1 MKKEHKKKQDASID
15 EAYLMSLMADGVK
28 KHAQQGAQQEQA
40 TDSVQEQPGEKPVAK
55 KRPRSKRVSDMGYGE
70 RFLSR
75 TTMARRGDKCI
86 YIRQEYHQRL
96 SRIAQVVGE
105 DKTPLYAYLDNI
117 LKHHFEQFEKAITE
131 DFNEQF
137 KPLF

>member
-1 MKKEHKKKQDASID
+1 MKKEHKKKQDAPID
-15 EAYLMSLMADGVK
+15 EVYLMSLMAGGTK
-28 KHAQQGAQQEQA
+28 KPVQDETPQEQA
-40 TDSVQEQPGEKPVAK
+40 PGPVQEPAGEKSVAK
-55 KRPRSKRVSDMGYGE
+55 KRPRPKRASDMGYGE
-70 RFLSR
+70 RFLSS
-75 TTMARRGDKCI
+75 TAMARRGDKCI

-96 SRIAQVVGE
+96 SRIAQVIGE
-105 DKTPLYAYLDNI
+105 DKIPLYAYLDNI